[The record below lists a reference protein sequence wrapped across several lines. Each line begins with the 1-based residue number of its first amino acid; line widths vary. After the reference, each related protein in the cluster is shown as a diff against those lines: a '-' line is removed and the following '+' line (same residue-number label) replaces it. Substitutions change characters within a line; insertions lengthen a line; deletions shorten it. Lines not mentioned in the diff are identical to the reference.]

1 MCSIIGAIQSRGA
14 FAFIQ
19 QGLSLMHE
27 RGRDASAYF
36 DGKIHIAQNP
46 EELPSSTAETI
57 IGHGLHA
64 IVNILP
70 QPLREA
76 DAVFAANC
84 EIYNWKELAKEY
96 KITARNDA
104 ELLFKLLQKE
114 GIEKTLL
121 KLRGVYAFVYLQNN
135 IIYLARDILGI
146 KPLFYEKKNGL
157 RFASEKKVL
166 SKAAIEL
173 NPRTILKYS
182 LKTKKLSTR
191 KRSFFALKPLLTK
204 DILNQVEK
212 NLKESVQIRIP
223 EQKFA
228 LLFSGGL
235 DSVLIAKYLQ
245 EAGKDFTCYT
255 AATNEKS
262 PDLLAAKAAAKQMQ
276 LKLKYTLISK
286 EETKEYLKK
295 IIPLIEDNNVIKVGV
310 ALPLFIAAE
319 HAKKD
324 GNKVIFS
331 GSGADELFAGYHRY
345 KASAMDKLNKDCYS
359 DILKIY
365 ERNCY
370 RDDVITMN
378 NNLELRVPFLDK
390 ELVAIALRI
399 PPEWKLH
406 EGKEKYIL
414 REIAKKKGIPLE
426 FAERKK
432 TAAQYGSGFDKVLE
446 KIAKEQKKT
455 KSAYLVQFSQEKNLR
470 LGALISGGKDSL
482 LAAYIMKQQN
492 YELSCV
498 ITIKSKNTASYMFHT
513 PNIHL
518 AELQAEAMQL
528 PIIIQETK
536 GDKETELKDLEKALK
551 EAKKKYKIEGVISGA
566 LYSNYQRERIERI
579 ADKLGLKIFSPLWH
593 MDQEKELQQLLDLGF
608 HFILSAVAAEGLNHS
623 WLGREITKKDLE
635 KLKEIHK
642 RVGINISG
650 EGGEYE
656 SLVLN
661 CPLFHKA
668 IQIKDAEIIMENENT
683 GMYRIKKAILKS
695 I

>member
-1 MCSIIGAIQSRGA
+1 
-14 FAFIQ
+14 
-19 QGLSLMHE
+19 MH
-27 RGRDASAYF
+27 Y
-36 DGKIHIAQNP
+36 AQNP
-46 EELPSSTAETI
+46 ITLPPSTAETI

-64 IVNILP
+64 IVSTLP
-70 QPLREA
+70 QPLQEA
-76 DAVFAANC
+76 NAVFAANC
-84 EIYNWKELAKEY
+84 EIYNWKELAKEH
-96 KITARNDA
+96 KLTVRNDA

-114 GIEKTLL
+114 GIEKTLP
-121 KLRGVYAFVYLQNN
+121 KIRGVYAFVYLQNN
-135 IIYLARDILGI
+135 TLYLVRDILGI
-146 KPLFYEKKNGL
+146 KPLFYEKKNGF

-166 SKAAIEL
+166 SLTATEL
-173 NPRTILKYS
+173 NPRTILAYN
-182 LKTKKLSTR
+182 LKTKKLSTK
-191 KRSFFALKPLLTK
+191 KRPFFALKPLLTK

-212 NLKESVQIRIP
+212 KLKEAVMIRIP

-245 EAGKDFTCYT
+245 ESGKDFTCYT
-255 AATNEKS
+255 AATDEKS
-262 PDLLAAKAAAKQMQ
+262 PDLLAAKAAAKEMK

-286 EETKEYLKK
+286 EETKKYLQK
-295 IIPLIEDNNVIKVGV
+295 IIPLIEDNNVVKVGV
-310 ALPLFIAAE
+310 ALPLYIAAE
-319 HAKKD
+319 QAQKD
-324 GNKVIFS
+324 ANKVIFS

-345 KASAMDKLNKDCYS
+345 KASALDKLNKDCYS

-390 ELVAIALRI
+390 ELVALTLRI

-406 EGKEKYIL
+406 EGTEKYIL
-414 REIAKKKGIPLE
+414 REIAKQKGIPTQ

-432 TAAQYGSGFDKVLE
+432 VAAQYGSGFDKILE
-446 KIAKEQKKT
+446 KLAKEEKKN
-455 KSAYLVQFSQEKNLR
+455 KSAYLAQFSSVKNLK

-492 YELSCV
+492 YELSCL

-518 AELQAEAMQL
+518 AELQAEAMQV

-536 GDKETELKDLEKALK
+536 GNKEGELKDLEKALK

-593 MDQEKELQQLLDLGF
+593 MDQEKELQQLLDLKF

-635 KLKEIHK
+635 NLKELNK
-642 RVGINISG
+642 KYGINIAG

-661 CPLFHKA
+661 CPLFHKKV
-668 IQIKDAEIIMENENT
+668 QIKDAEIIMENENT
-683 GMYRIKKAILKS
+683 GVYKIKKAALS
-695 I
+695 LNRCFT